1 MGERISVRNGS
12 FDQWHKSFASR
23 VGSFVRRS
31 TRLQHHC
38 LRRRAHLGS
47 RLRVH
52 LHSVLQ
58 TLWPGSPTIG
68 TTPGKPRRKQKKPE
82 NAPARGSSTDRGLA
96 YLTNPN
102 SRWLCKAPRFRRATG
117 ITQGNQARFFNRQNV
132 KEVMV
137 AHGLTRQST
146 TDGSWEIDRRG
157 SSALM
162 KKFIQ
167 PSD

>member
-1 MGERISVRNGS
+1 M
-12 FDQWHKSFASR
+12 
-23 VGSFVRRS
+23 RS
-31 TRLQHHC
+31 
-38 LRRRAHLGS
+38 G
-47 RLRVH
+47 LRVQDRDIIVCDEEPT
-52 LHSVLQ
+52 LEVAFEFTSNSVLQ
-58 TLWPGSPTIG
+58 TLWPGSPQPVTIG
-68 TTPGKPRRKQKKPE
+68 TTPRKPRRKQKKPE